1 MIIIPISGIIA
12 DFEYENESN
21 VTPDS
26 LRKSL
31 DSAKNDDVLITINSP
46 GGSVF
51 HGFEMFSLI
60 KNYKGNTETR
70 IISLAA
76 SMGSV
81 LALAGQ
87 KKSIE
92 STAMYY
98 IHNAWG
104 IAVGDYRDLEKSA
117 KWLHDISDLI
127 AGLYADNTVL
137 NRKKAQELMDEEVQF
152 YGKELEELGF
162 VSVESSDNFTES
174 EAKLNIGL
182 IMDNWE
188 NEIGKKI
195 KPDQYRNSLKKAAA
209 CISLNKFSIDIK
221 SQVNQQSNIPASAGK
236 DKQTEVIM
244 NLEEFKKNN
253 PELYAQVVGIG
264 KDEEYD
270 RSMAHIKM
278 GRQCGDIDIALK
290 NIEGKNDFSQS
301 VTADYMVAG
310 MKNQSIQ
317 NRKEDETDTGGS
329 KLGDGEADTEVYT
342 KKLLKAR
349 GVK

>member
-1 MIIIPISGIIA
+1 MVIIPISGIIA

-31 DSAKNDDVLITINSP
+31 TNAKNDDVLITINSP

-60 KNYKGNTETR
+60 KNYKGKTETR

-92 STAMYY
+92 KTAMYY

-104 IAVGDYRDLEKSA
+104 IAIGDYRDLEKEA
-117 KWLHDISDLI
+117 KWLRDISDLI

-137 NRKKAQELMDEEVQF
+137 NRKKAQELMDQESQF
-152 YGKELEELGF
+152 YGDELEELGF
-162 VSVESSDNFTES
+162 VSVESSENITES
-174 EAKLNIGL
+174 DAKLNIGL

-188 NEIGKKI
+188 NEIGVKI
-195 KPDQYRNSLKKAAA
+195 TPENYRNSLKKAAA
-209 CISLNKFSIDIK
+209 SISSKKYNF
-221 SQVNQQSNIPASAGK
+221 VNIPASAGK
-236 DKQTEVIM
+236 DNQTEVNM
-244 NLEEFKKNN
+244 NLEQFKKDH
-253 PELYAQVVGIG
+253 PELYAQVVQIGI
-264 KDEEYD
+264 DQETD
-270 RSMAHIKM
+270 RVKAHLTLAK
-278 GRQCGDIDIALK
+278 QANCLDIAVK
-290 NIEGKNDFSQS
+290 HIEDGSKFNNS
-301 VTADYMVAG
+301 VTAEYMAAG
-310 MKNQSIQ
+310 MKNNQFRTELTMMLIPAAGKQ
-317 NRKEDETDTGGS
+317 AMTIKPIL
-329 KLGDGEADTEVYT
+329 KLIH
-342 KKLLKAR
+342 KSFL
-349 GVK
+349 